1 MIILDTQ
8 TASDIY
14 NGTASK
20 SWVQGIT
27 DFFGNIAAKIGE
39 AIANFQIGDVKFGDW
54 YRDDPLGATAGA
66 ILGGTAIYFGGKLVL
81 GVAGTVGRVIGAV
94 RSLGLMGAVRA
105 GASGALRS
113 LGGRALALLGAPGA
127 LATRWLAG
135 VTTGALIRW
144 CTGGVVK
151 LLNFN
156 FQATDESLDEQVT
169 AAQNGLWGIVGASF
183 GGILGTALCGI
194 IPGAAVV
201 RINPAKLAAIKEVD
215 EELYEEIMPQ
225 LKKLIMGTV
234 NVAKK
239 IGFTQIYKN
248 VRKVIKSQSPLIRN
262 FSPSLANTIEK
273 WGEKGS
279 KPWTINSAV
288 EEKIESIPDEGIKAY
303 YENLWEEFVDS
314 CTEALFV
321 MSTAF
326 G

>member
-1 MIILDTQ
+1 MIIIDGE
-8 TASDIY
+8 TASDLY

-27 DFFGNIAAKIGE
+27 DFFGNIAAKIGD

-66 ILGGTAIYFGGKLVL
+66 ILGGTAMYFGGRLVL
-81 GVAGTVGRVIGAV
+81 GVAGTVSRVIGAV
-94 RSLGLMGAVRA
+94 RSLGLMGAARA
-105 GASGALRS
+105 GATAGLRAI
-113 LGGRALALLGAPGA
+113 GGRLLATLGAPGA

-156 FQATDESLDEQVT
+156 FQATDEELDNQVT
-169 AAQNGLWGIVGASF
+169 SAQNSLWGIAGASA
-183 GGILGTALCGI
+183 GSILGSALCGI
-194 IPGAAVV
+194 VPGAAVV
-201 RINPAKLAAIKEVD
+201 RINPAKLAAIAEIDK
-215 EELYEEIMPQ
+215 ELYEEIMPQ
-225 LKKLIMGTV
+225 VKNMIMGTV

-248 VRKVIKSQSPLIRN
+248 VRKVIKSQSPFVRQ
-262 FSPSLANTIEK
+262 FSPSLANIIDK
-273 WGEKGS
+273 WGEKSS

-288 EEKIESIPDEGIKAY
+288 EEKIETIPDEGIKAY

-314 CTEALFV
+314 CTDALFV

>member
-1 MIILDTQ
+1 MIIKDGE
-8 TASDIY
+8 TASDLY

-27 DFFGNIAAKIGE
+27 DFFGNIAAKIGDV
-39 AIANFQIGDVKFGDW
+39 IANFQIGDVKFGDW
-54 YRDDPLGATAGA
+54 YRNDPLGATAAA
-66 ILGGTAIYFGGKLVL
+66 ILGGTAIYFGGRLVL
-81 GVAGTVGRVIGAV
+81 GVVGTVGRVIGAV
-94 RSLGLMGAVRA
+94 RSLGLMGAARA
-105 GASGALRS
+105 GATAGLRAI
-113 LGGRALALLGAPGA
+113 GGRTLALLGAPGA
-127 LATRWLAG
+127 LVTRWLAG
-135 VTTGALIRW
+135 VTTGAVMRW
-144 CTGGVVK
+144 CTGGVVR

-156 FQATDESLDEQVT
+156 FQATDESLDDQVKS
-169 AAQNGLWGIVGASF
+169 AQNSLWGIAGSSAGSL
-183 GGILGTALCGI
+183 LGTALCGI

-201 RINPAKLAAIKEVD
+201 RVNPAKLAAIAEVD
-215 EELYEEIMPQ
+215 KELYEEIVPQ
-225 LKKLIMGTV
+225 IKSMIMGTV

-262 FSPSLANTIEK
+262 FSPSLANKIDK

-288 EEKIESIPDEGIKAY
+288 EKRIEQIPDEGIKAY
-303 YENLWEEFVDS
+303 YENLWEDFVDS

>member
-1 MIILDTQ
+1 MIIKDGE
-8 TASDIY
+8 TASDLY

-27 DFFGNIAAKIGE
+27 DFFGNIAASIGD

-54 YRDDPLGATAGA
+54 YRDDPVGATAGA
-66 ILGGTAIYFGGKLVL
+66 ILGGTAMYFGGKLVL

-94 RSLGLMGAVRA
+94 RSLGLMGAARA
-105 GASGALRS
+105 GAGAGLRW
-113 LGGRALALLGAPGA
+113 LGSRALATLGAPGA

-156 FQATDESLDEQVT
+156 FQATDESLDDQVK
-169 AAQNGLWGIVGASF
+169 AAQNALWGMAGSSF
-183 GGILGTALCGI
+183 GSLAGIALCGI

-225 LKKLIMGTV
+225 VKSLIMGTV

-262 FSPSLANTIEK
+262 FSPSLANAVEK

-279 KPWTINSAV
+279 KPWTINGAV
-288 EEKIESIPDEGIKAY
+288 EERIEEIPDEGIRAF